1 MPSKKSID
9 LTEAAIRS
17 SKVGDVLWDE
27 KVRGLHL
34 RHRPTKKVFH
44 LKYIFGRKQK
54 RPRLGDYDPP
64 RFTLTMARNMARDWL
79 AKVLQGNDPAS
90 EKQDRKTA
98 TSFADLADNF
108 IEIYA
113 KQNVKER
120 TWKEYQR
127 HLNTDA
133 KPAFK
138 NLAANEITPEQI
150 VALLD
155 EITKRG
161 PVAANRTYAT
171 LSKMFKW
178 ARSRQAIP
186 ANPMLEIEKPN
197 KSAEKKR
204 DRVLSDKEIRKFWA
218 WTMSDDFTQA
228 ENRLGDSTR
237 YALQLILVTGQR
249 PGEVCQI
256 SDDQIEDLDGQIIW
270 TIPATVHKS
279 GAPHVVP
286 LSPLALE
293 IIDRAREMRYRG
305 SGSNLF
311 AFRKEI
317 FPSPRTAGSIRPDT
331 ISQRVLRSS
340 DVLAMPRFTPH
351 DLRRTAA
358 TNITSKVL
366 EGTQQ
371 SKRFVVARVLGH
383 ADQEVTSVYDRYA
396 YLPEKI
402 TALDGWSRRLTS
414 SLVSSEASFS

>member
-1 MPSKKSID
+1 MNDQELKTSVEG
-9 LTEAAIRS
+9 TT
-17 SKVGDVLWDE
+17 LWDHIE
-27 KVRGLHL
+27 KGLQF
-34 RHRPTKKVFH
+34 RHRTSGSKAFYFYYRAGNIQRRPKIQVYNPPHYTLAMARKIAKKMRTD
-44 LKYIFGRKQK
+44 LNNGIDPQLQK
-54 RPRLGDYDPP
+54 RVQ
-64 RFTLTMARNMARDWL
+64 T
-79 AKVLQGNDPAS
+79 AS
-90 EKQDRKTA
+90 Q
-98 TSFADLADNF
+98 SFADLADNF

-120 TWKEYQR
+120 TWKEYKR

-155 EITKRG
+155 KITKRG

-171 LSKMFKW
+171 LSKMFRW
-178 ARSRQAIP
+178 ARGRQAIP

-197 KSAEKKR
+197 QSAERKR
-204 DRVLSDKEIRKFWA
+204 DRVLSDKEIEKFWA

-228 ENRLGDSTR
+228 ENRLGDATR

-279 GAPHVVP
+279 GSAHVVP

-293 IIDRAREMRYRG
+293 IIDRAREIRHQG
-305 SGSNLF
+305 SGSN
-311 AFRKEI
+311 RPQI
-317 FPSPRTAGSIRPDT
+317 FPSPRTVGSIRPDT
-331 ISQRVLRSS
+331 ISQRVQRSS

-402 TALDGWSRRLTS
+402 TALDGWSNRLTS
-414 SLVSSEASFS
+414 SLVSS

>member
-1 MPSKKSID
+1 MRDSD
-9 LTEAAIRS
+9 IR
-17 SKVGDVLWDE
+17 KLPRGGFLWDD
-27 KVRGLHL
+27 KIRGLLL
-34 RHRPTKKVFH
+34 RHYQSGLKSFL
-44 LKYIFGRKQK
+44 LKYRWKGRVRKPKIQ
-54 RPRLGDYDPP
+54 DYDPP
-64 RFTLTMARNMARDWL
+64 RYTLAMARDL
-79 AKVLQGNDPAS
+79 ADSMLSKVKLGIDPKI
-90 EKQDRKTA
+90 EKREEPVGQ
-98 TSFADLADNF
+98 SFADLADNF

-120 TWKEYQR
+120 TWKEYER

-133 KPAFK
+133 KPTFR
-138 NLAANEITPEQI
+138 NMAANEITPEQI

-155 EITKRG
+155 KITKRG

-178 ARSRQAIP
+178 ARGRQAIP

-197 KSAEKKR
+197 KSAENKR
-204 DRVLSDKEIRKFWA
+204 DRVLSDKEIHKFWA
-218 WTMSDDFTQA
+218 WTESDDFTQA

-279 GAPHVVP
+279 GAAHVVP

>member
-1 MPSKKSID
+1 MTDKLKLSDANIKRTKI
-9 LTEAAIRS
+9 
-17 SKVGDVLWDE
+17 GDILWDSV
-27 KVRGLHL
+27 VRGLHL
-34 RHRPTKKVFH
+34 WHRKTGRIFY
-44 LKYIFGRKQK
+44 LKYRFGNSQR
-54 RPRLGDYDPP
+54 RPQVAIYNPP
-64 RFTLTMARNMARDWL
+64 DFTLTMARDKAKGWL
-79 AKVLQGNDPAS
+79 HKAGLGQDPAR

-120 TWKEYQR
+120 TWKEYER

-178 ARSRQAIP
+178 ARGRQAIP

-197 KSAEKKR
+197 QSAERKR
-204 DRVLSDKEIRKFWA
+204 DRVLSDKEIQKFWA

-256 SDDQIEDLDGQIIW
+256 SDDQIEDLDGQMIW

-279 GAPHVVP
+279 GSAHVVP

-293 IIDRAREMRYRG
+293 IIDRAREIRHQG
-305 SGSNLF
+305 SGSN
-311 AFRKEI
+311 RPQI

-331 ISQRVLRSS
+331 ISQRVQRSS

-383 ADQEVTSVYDRYA
+383 ADQEVTSIYDRYA

-402 TALDGWSRRLTS
+402 TALDGWSNRLTS
-414 SLVSSEASFS
+414 SLVSS